1 MYCGNFSSKKWH
13 FPFGFS
19 CLVDKFCRK
28 CTLSIW
34 FRRLFKVEKWPLQQK
49 MSSGFFSLEKNDT
62 FHWVSS
68 TFLIWKMTPG
78 WKKLLWKNIVENYHF
93 GFVDFVK
100 LKSDPWNE
108 KKVCRFFCRKITLSI
123 WFRRLFQVE
132 KWSLEGKDVLGKN
145 LSKNGTFHLISSTF
159 SSWKVIPGAKKNVL
173 WPKKYR
179 KKTHSATA
187 GGDESEVVIDMP
199 VPAVS
204 LHRTDR
210 RALLTMSA
218 GSAEQ
223 D

>member
-34 FRRLFKVEKWPLQQK
+34 FRRLFKVEKWPLEQK
-49 MSSGFFSLEKNDT
+49 MSSGFFSLSKKNDT

-68 TFLIWKMTPG
+68 TFLIWKVTPG
-78 WKKLLWKNIVENYHF
+78 WKKNYCGKTLSKIITLVSSTFSSWKVIP
-93 GFVDFVK
+93 GAKKMFVD
-100 LKSDPWNE
+100 
-108 KKVCRFFCRKITLSI
+108 FFCRKITLSI

-159 SSWKVIPGAKKNVL
+159 SSWKVIPGAKKMSCGQKNIE
-173 WPKKYR
+173 KNTQR
-179 KKTHSATA
+179 Q
-187 GGDESEVVIDMP
+187 GIDGAP
-199 VPAVS
+199 
-204 LHRTDR
+204 R
-210 RALLTMSA
+210 
-218 GSAEQ
+218 
-223 D
+223 